1 MIKRLQ
7 IKIIVVVL
15 GTLLLVFAAIL
26 LVINLSVYQTSDK
39 RAEDFMLS
47 VITNDGFVFPPR
59 TPRDRFGPRNS
70 LPPGNPDSNP
80 DPSRSGRFFY
90 VKLGADG
97 AQTSEAILEINLDM
111 MYDFSMEDALEYT
124 NTAIASGREKGK
136 IGNFSFMT
144 AKKEYGTI
152 LVFAERSVEIQL
164 LDHMTQ
170 TSLWVA
176 GIAGLILACLSAF
189 LSKIIVSPVRNA
201 FDKQRRFISDA
212 SHELKTPLTIIS
224 ANADVL
230 ENEIGANQ
238 RLSQIRL
245 QTNRLGGLIHD
256 MLSLA
261 RTDEGQTGIVRS
273 EFNLSGLILNTTLE
287 FESRAFESSKRYSCD
302 IMPGLSYSGD
312 EKQIKQLMSILIDN
326 AIRYSNI
333 GGLIHVSLGVAGT
346 QMSTA
351 GTHTKIAS
359 TRGKFGGDHR
369 CISVFNTGAGIPAEE
384 EQKIFERYYR
394 ADESRAR
401 ETGGYG
407 LGLSIAKAITQAHKG
422 KISVTGNQGEWIRFD
437 VIL

>member
-15 GTLLLVFAAIL
+15 GALLIVFAAIL

-47 VITNDGFVFPPR
+47 VIANDGFVFPPR

-70 LPPGNPDSNP
+70 MPPNDPDPNPDTT
-80 DPSRSGRFFY
+80 RSGRFFY

-97 AQTSEAILEINLDM
+97 VQTSEAILDINLDM

-124 NTAIASGREKGK
+124 SAAIASGREKGK

-230 ENEIGANQ
+230 KNEIGPNQ
-238 RLSQIRL
+238 RLSQIHL

-261 RTDEGQTGIVRS
+261 RTDEGQIGILRS
-273 EFNLSGLILNTTLE
+273 EFDLSSLILNTTLE
-287 FESRAFESSKRYSCD
+287 FESRAFESAKQYSYD
-302 IMPGLSYSGD
+302 ISPGLTYNGD
-312 EKQIKQLMSILIDN
+312 ERQIKQLVSILLDN

-333 GGLIHVSLGVAGT
+333 GGLIHISLGVAGSRK
-346 QMSTA
+346 STVSA
-351 GTHTKIAS
+351 HKKIVN
-359 TRGKFGGDHR
+359 TRRKIEGERK
-369 CISVFNTGAGIPAEE
+369 CISVFNTGVGISSAEE
-384 EQKIFERYYR
+384 QRIFERFYR

-407 LGLSIAKAITQAHKG
+407 LGLSIAKAITETHKG
-422 KISVTGNQGEWIRFD
+422 KISVTGSHGEWIRFD